1 MAEPAS
7 QKLRIGVVGTGFGTA
22 VQIPGFQAYPRTEVV
37 AVMARSEEHARGA
50 AARFGIPHAFTSYDA
65 LLELDGLDAVSITS
79 PPHTHHE
86 MTLAALRA
94 GKHVLCE
101 KPFAMNQDE
110 AEEMLAEAQRTGLA
124 AMVDH
129 EFRWVPARACFG
141 QLVGEGWLGE
151 PRTVTITQF
160 GGGPGFAQRPWT
172 WWSDA
177 AQGGGLLGALGSHVI
192 DAVRVWFGE
201 FAGVCGQLD
210 TWLTDRRTQAGSFRP
225 VTSDDA
231 YAFIARL
238 QSGALV
244 SATSSFATPYGEG
257 LRVQALGSGGALAI
271 EPDGSL
277 RGARAGDQAM
287 QPLPIPEAFHRRDL
301 LPEAKD
307 ERLMPFVALAECFCG
322 WALDGKPAT
331 PSFEDGVRNQRVADA
346 ITRSVREG
354 RWISL

>member
-1 MAEPAS
+1 MTQTAG

-37 AVMARSEEHARGA
+37 AVVSATEEHARGA
-50 AARFGIPHAFTSYDA
+50 AERFGIARALTSYDA

-79 PPHTHHE
+79 PPATHHA

-110 AEEMLAEAQRTGLA
+110 AEELLAEAQRTGLA

-129 EFRWVPARACFG
+129 EFRWVPARAYFG
-141 QLVGEGWLGE
+141 QLVRDGWLGE

-160 GGGPGFAQRPWT
+160 GGGPAFAQRPWS

-177 AQGGGLLGALGSHVI
+177 EQGGGLLGALGSHVI
-192 DAVRVWFGE
+192 DAVRTWFGE
-201 FAGVCGQLD
+201 FAGVFGQLD
-210 TWLTDRRTQAGSFRP
+210 TWTTDRRTPTGSFRP

-231 YAFIARL
+231 YAFMARL
-238 QSGALV
+238 QNGALV
-244 SATSSFATPYGEG
+244 SATSSFAAPFGEG
-257 LRVQALGSGGALAI
+257 LRVQAFGSGGALTI
-271 EPDGSL
+271 EPDGSV
-277 RGARAGDQAM
+277 RGARASDTAL

-301 LPEAKD
+301 LPDAKD
-307 ERLMPFVALAECFCG
+307 ERLMPFVALTERFCR
-322 WALDGKPAT
+322 WALDGEPAT

-346 ITRSVREG
+346 VTRSVREG
-354 RWISL
+354 RWVAV